1 MKFNKVD
8 KATLEKAK
16 EILEKAE
23 DKSQAIL
30 EAVEL
35 INETANKDLIEQ
47 ILKESTNANAK
58 VQNFNKLGLRQLTD
72 EENKFYDA
80 LKTDVKQA
88 IDGKQIDLIPT
99 TIIDNTLV
107 DVKKASDLLSLASFA
122 PSDVKKWISASKTG
136 TYAWGELT
144 DKIKSELNI
153 AFESLNLELGKLS
166 AFLVIPK
173 AIRDLANEFVDK
185 YFMAV
190 LAETMND
197 GLEYAFL
204 YGTGINQPI
213 GVFRKVSEVESN
225 GEHKKKTKD
234 SKLTEFTPKGLA
246 TAKTQLSHDGKRS
259 ISGIALVC
267 NPSDEAAYVDPA
279 LYVQAL
285 TGGYVQVSKDKIRVI
300 PTANCEKGD
309 AGLFIDK
316 PDYYTMGLSE
326 IEVKE
331 YDQTKAM
338 DDADVIIAKAYG
350 NGRAV
355 DDDVCFYF
363 DPTKLVE
370 YVPKYFQTN
379 AQTQATE

>member
-16 EILEKAE
+16 EILEKTE

-80 LKTDVKQA
+80 LKTDVRQA

-204 YGTGINQPI
+204 YGTGIN
-213 GVFRKVSEVESN
+213 
-225 GEHKKKTKD
+225 
-234 SKLTEFTPKGLA
+234 
-246 TAKTQLSHDGKRS
+246 
-259 ISGIALVC
+259 
-267 NPSDEAAYVDPA
+267 
-279 LYVQAL
+279 
-285 TGGYVQVSKDKIRVI
+285 
-300 PTANCEKGD
+300 
-309 AGLFIDK
+309 
-316 PDYYTMGLSE
+316 
-326 IEVKE
+326 
-331 YDQTKAM
+331 
-338 DDADVIIAKAYG
+338 
-350 NGRAV
+350 
-355 DDDVCFYF
+355 
-363 DPTKLVE
+363 
-370 YVPKYFQTN
+370 
-379 AQTQATE
+379 

>member
-35 INETANKDLIEQ
+35 LNQAANKDLIEQ
-47 ILKESTNANAK
+47 ILKESANANAK
-58 VQNFNKLGLRQLTD
+58 AQNFNKLGLRQLSD

-80 LKTDVKQA
+80 LKTNVRQA

-99 TIIDNTLV
+99 TIIDSTLV
-107 DVKKASDLLSLASFA
+107 DVKKASDLLSLVSFA
-122 PSDVKKWISASKTG
+122 PADVKKWLSASKTG
-136 TYAWGELT
+136 TYAWGKLT
-144 DKIKSELNI
+144 DAVKGELNV
-153 AFESLNLELGKLS
+153 AFESLNIELGKIT
-166 AFLVIPK
+166 AYLVIPK
-173 AIRDLANEFVDK
+173 AIRDLSNPFVDK
-185 YFMAV
+185 YFTV
-190 LAETMND
+190 ILAETMND

-204 YGTGINQPI
+204 LGTGVEQPI
-213 GVFRKVSEVESN
+213 GVFRKIDEVESN
-225 GEHKKKTKD
+225 GEHKKKTKN

-246 TAKTQLSHDGKRS
+246 PVKTQLSHDGKRAIPS
-259 ISGIALVC
+259 LALVC
-267 NPSDEAAYVDPA
+267 NPNDEAAYVDPA

-285 TGGYVQVSKDKIRVI
+285 AGGYVQVSKDKIRVI
-300 PTANCEKGD
+300 PTANCPQGE
-309 AGLFIDK
+309 AGFFIDK
-316 PDYYTMGLSE
+316 PDYYTMGLSA
-326 IEVKE
+326 IQVKG